1 MISIMRCRGLGP
13 PHMRWGV
20 LEVMYRDN
28 DCGHL
33 LEQWVEIPLDELVRT
48 AHKKEQ
54 QILDMVAKKFAGL
67 QIQHSVYRVYMT
79 LSLMATHLVFGILVP
94 S

>member
-1 MISIMRCRGLGP
+1 MLNKDTHSLSIPPGDQMHLRHDVMISIMRCRGLGP

-48 AHKKEQ
+48 AH
-54 QILDMVAKKFAGL
+54 M
-67 QIQHSVYRVYMT
+67 R
-79 LSLMATHLVFGILVP
+79 
-94 S
+94 

>member
-48 AHKKEQ
+48 AH
-54 QILDMVAKKFAGL
+54 
-67 QIQHSVYRVYMT
+67 RR
-79 LSLMATHLVFGILVP
+79 
-94 S
+94 